1 MNNDATPR
9 EVGSSEGLGPNAQAV
24 ERDPHRGG
32 GSYEA
37 SMLRN
42 LLARIHGDGGHYVEQ
57 HGLEKALEDADILV
71 AAWRAAPDDMQWLTE
86 HQATLEH
93 RPRKFKWG
101 GPPHWWLSWG
111 DYSIARLTPKACI
124 AEARAIQTFVP
135 NASDRHAPPPI
146 AWASDAL
153 RDVAAERR
161 RQIDVEGWTPEH
173 DDVVGGGVLADAA
186 TCYAMFQGTD
196 SELPKGYYD
205 LWPWD
210 RGWWKPKDRR
220 SNLVRAAA
228 LLLAEIERLDR
239 AAEKPK

>member
-32 GSYEA
+32 SSYEA

-57 HGLEKALEDADILV
+57 HGLEKALEDADTLV
-71 AAWRAAPDDMQWLTE
+71 AAWRAAPDDMQWLTDN
-86 HQATLEH
+86 QATLEYK
-93 RPRKFKWG
+93 PRKFKWG

-173 DDVVGGGVLADAA
+173 DDEHKGGEMACAA
-186 TCYAMFQGTD
+186 AAYAVH
-196 SELPKGYYD
+196 SSVPKKSRA
-205 LWPWD
+205 LW
-210 RGWWKPKDRR
+210 GWTGWAANWFKPKDTRH
-220 SNLVRAAA
+220 NLIRAAA

-239 AAEKPK
+239 AA